1 MKIAFAGDFFSKS
14 VPNISKS
21 LLSKINECDYFIV
34 NFEGVITTENKTRD
48 DKSTAFNFD
57 IENIKLFFNQFSN
70 TPILFLCN
78 NHIYDFG
85 TTGAEQTLRNLKD
98 LNKEFLLTSKELS
111 SEVFIKCFTSDEPSV
126 MAKLNLGNIS
136 LNNYYKKLPKDEKKG
151 FNIAICHWGDE
162 YVSVPH
168 SRIQNVAKKL
178 SENFDLIIGHHPHVI
193 QGKEYINQSSVYYS
207 IGNFYLDDFHY
218 KNGAKHIFQEECYK
232 GGIVI
237 WESSTNTSEF
247 IGINYSTKNKL
258 ISECPDANKLFQKR
272 SNILTK
278 DIKTRH
284 IEWEESL
291 FKSIKFKKNL
301 LVNIRSAIHKFLK
314 K

>member
-14 VPNISKS
+14 VPKISKS
-21 LLSKINECDYFIV
+21 LLSKINECDYFII
-34 NFEGVITTENKTRD
+34 NFEGVITSKNQTRT
-48 DKSTAFNFD
+48 DKSTAFNFN
-57 IENIKLFFNQFSN
+57 IENIRLFLDQFS
-70 TPILFLCN
+70 TKPILFLCN
-78 NHIYDFG
+78 NHIYDFNEDG
-85 TTGAEQTLRNLKD
+85 VNQTLKNLKD
-98 LNKEFLLTSKELS
+98 HKIDYLITSKELS
-111 SEVFIKCFTSDEPSV
+111 DRVSVSCFTSDEPSV

-136 LNNYYKKLPKDEKKG
+136 LNNYYDFQKDEKKG

-168 SRIQNVAKKL
+168 SRIQNVAKNL

-193 QGKEYINQSSVYYS
+193 QGKENINQSSVFYS

-218 KNGAKHIFQEECYK
+218 KNGAKHIFQDECYK
-232 GGIVI
+232 GGIVT
-237 WESSTNTSEF
+237 WESNTNELEF

-258 ISECPDANKLFQKR
+258 ISECQEANELFQKR

-278 DIKTRH
+278 DIKSRH

-301 LVNIRSAIHKFLK
+301 FVNIRSAIHKFLNK
-314 K
+314 

>member
-14 VPNISKS
+14 VPKISKS
-21 LLSKINECDYFIV
+21 LLSKINECDYFII

-57 IENIKLFFNQFSN
+57 IENAKLFFNQFSN

-85 TTGAEQTLRNLKD
+85 KIGVEQTLTNLKD
-98 LNKEFLLTSKELS
+98 HNMDYLITSMDLS
-111 SEVFIKCFTSDEPSV
+111 DKVSIKCFTSDEPSV
-126 MAKLNLGNIS
+126 MAKLNLGDIS
-136 LNNYYKKLPKDEKKG
+136 LNNYHDFLEDEKKG

-168 SRIQNVAKKL
+168 SRIQNIAKKL

-193 QGKEYINQSSVYYS
+193 QGKENINQSSVFYS

-218 KNGAKHIFQEECYK
+218 KNGAKHIFLEECYK
-232 GGIVI
+232 GGVVI

-247 IGINYSTKNKL
+247 IGIKYSTKNKE
-258 ISECPDANKLFQKR
+258 ISECSEANKLFLKR
-272 SNILTK
+272 SDILTK
-278 DIKTRH
+278 STKFKH

-291 FKSIKFKKNL
+291 FKSIKFKKSL
-301 LVNIRSAIHKFLK
+301 LVNIRSAIHKFLNK
-314 K
+314 